1 MTNPII
7 LSKGIYQLIK
17 NHLKQKNQL
26 SDFNKKKLEMEI
38 KSAKIVPGKEM
49 PEDVVSI
56 NTNVQ
61 VRDIETENEFA
72 FDLVSPGEAKI
83 KNNKFSA
90 LSDIGLA
97 LIGYRVGEEVH
108 WEMPDGLKRFR
119 IEQVSLMK

>member
-7 LSKGIYQLIK
+7 LSKGIYHLIK
-17 NHLKQKNQL
+17 NYLRQKNHL
-26 SDFNKKKLEMEI
+26 FEFNKKKLETEM
-38 KSAKIVPGKEM
+38 KSALIVPGREI

-56 NTNVQ
+56 NTNIQ
-61 VRDIETENEFA
+61 VRDIETEDEFT

-83 KNNKFSA
+83 MNNKLST

-97 LIGYRVGEEVH
+97 FIGYRMGEEVH

-119 IEQVSLMK
+119 IENVSIIK

>member
-7 LSKGIYQLIK
+7 VSKGIYHLIK
-17 NHLKQKNQL
+17 NHLKQTNKL

-38 KSAKIVPGKEM
+38 KSAMIVPGKEI

-61 VRDIETENEFA
+61 VRDVETEDEFT

-83 KNNKFSA
+83 KNNKLSA

-97 LIGYRVGEEVH
+97 LIGYRMGEEVH
-108 WEMPDGLKRFR
+108 WEMPDGFKKFR
-119 IEQVSLMK
+119 IENVSLIK